1 MQAATTQTM
10 TDRERQ
16 AELLQRR
23 ILIVGLG
30 ATGLSCARFL
40 AAQGA
45 RELAVTDSRD
55 QPPGLAE
62 LQRELPEVAVFR
74 GGFEPAAFARAEV
87 LVVSP
92 GVSVQSPLIVEARA
106 RGAEIIGD
114 IELFARFANAPV
126 LAITGSNGKSTVT
139 SLLAAMAERSGVQT
153 AMGGNIGTPALD
165 LLDPQVELYVLEL
178 SSFQLETTF
187 SLDPE
192 AAALLNISADHL
204 DRYASLADYTAA
216 KTRIY
221 HGSGTLVVNR
231 DDPRVRAT
239 LDLIPRGRSVIG
251 FGLDTPAG
259 TDFGLCERDGGSWLC
274 RGSEPLLPVAELKIS
289 GRHNLANALA
299 ALALGHAAGLRLPAM
314 LDALREFRG
323 LPHRCQW
330 VAERGGVTFINDS
343 KATNVGAALAAI
355 EGVEAGKLVLIAGGQ
370 GKGQDFSPLR
380 TAIAARCRAVIL
392 IGEAADQLA
401 RALDGSAP
409 LQRAD
414 NLTDAVRQAAA
425 LARPGDAVLLSPACA
440 SFDMFRGFAARGET
454 FIQAVEGLPA

>member
-10 TDRERQ
+10 TDKDRQ

-45 RELAVTDSRD
+45 RDLAVTDSRD
-55 QPPGLAE
+55 QPPGLPE
-62 LQRELPEVAVFR
+62 LQTELPDVAVFS
-74 GGFEPAAFARAEV
+74 GGFEPAAFARAEL

-114 IELFARFANAPV
+114 IELFARFATAPV

-139 SLLAAMAERSGVQT
+139 CLLAAMAQHSGVKT
-153 AMGGNIGTPALD
+153 ALGGNIGTPALD

-178 SSFQLETTF
+178 SSFQLETTS
-187 SLDPE
+187 SLAPE
-192 AAALLNISADHL
+192 AAALLNISEDHM

-239 LDLIPRGRSVIG
+239 LDLIPRGRPVIG
-251 FGLDTPAG
+251 FGLDTQAG
-259 TDFGLCERDGGSWLC
+259 PDFGLCQRDGVSWLC
-274 RGSEPLLPVAELKIS
+274 RGSEPLLPVTELKIT

-314 LDALREFRG
+314 LDALREFPG

-330 VAERGGVTFINDS
+330 VAERAGVTFINDS

-355 EGVEAGKLVLIAGGQ
+355 DGLEADRLVLIAGGQ
-370 GKGQDFSPLR
+370 GKGQDFRPLR
-380 TAIAARCRAVIL
+380 TAIAVRCRAVIL
-392 IGEAADQLA
+392 IGEDADQLA
-401 RALDGSAP
+401 AALDGSAP
-409 LQRAD
+409 LCRATS
-414 NLTDAVRQAAA
+414 LADAVQLAAA
-425 LARPGDAVLLSPACA
+425 LAQPGEAVLLSPACA
-440 SFDMFRGFAARGET
+440 SFDMFEGFAARGEA
-454 FIQAVEGLPA
+454 FIQAVEGLA